1 VASKALVLA
10 LAIGSV
16 LPALAAPTIGGPL
29 LNGAEN
35 NRQET
40 PMIEN
45 DQAKTSDGKTYQIT
59 RSVINAAPED
69 VFAVLVDYQH
79 SGLLFSNL
87 TKSEVVS
94 RDENTKTSNVSFSL
108 RGILNLLSFDYV
120 LAIKE
125 NFPSSIEFHRVSG
138 AFKRN
143 EGYWKLLPLDN
154 GRRTEVVYAK
164 YIDAGSIV
172 PPQIVARQVRDSTAS
187 VVENLKKVAESPN
200 LRLASHH

>member
-1 VASKALVLA
+1 M
-10 LAIGSV
+10 
-16 LPALAAPTIGGPL
+16 PALAMPVEAS
-29 LNGAEN
+29 GALQN
-35 NRQET
+35 FNSKIKET
-40 PMIEN
+40 SVLDSM
-45 DQAKTSDGKTYQIT
+45 QSQTADGKTYQIT
-59 RSVINAAPED
+59 STIINAAPED
-69 VFAVLVDYQH
+69 VFAILVDYKR
-79 SGLLFSNL
+79 SGLLFKNL

-108 RGILNLLSFDYV
+108 KGIMNLWSFDYV

-154 GRRTEVVYAK
+154 GRRTEVVYGK
-164 YIDAGSIV
+164 FIDAGSIV
-172 PPQIVARQVRDSTAS
+172 PPQLVAKEVRESTAS

-200 LRLASHH
+200 LKIASHH